1 MLQDSCECDP
11 NALSLGQPKVLD
23 ATDYIRNI
31 NKQLP
36 DFDPIYKHIVRS
48 EASNIINKTTVIN
61 VVDALFDHNVIK
73 NTKVK
78 SGRNYGSSSQRKQQ
92 NLLQLPLK

>member
-1 MLQDSCECDP
+1 MLNMLQDSCECDP

-23 ATDYIRNI
+23 ATDYLRNI

-48 EASNIINKTTVIN
+48 EASNIDKITLSNIINE
-61 VVDALFDHNVIK
+61 
-73 NTKVK
+73 
-78 SGRNYGSSSQRKQQ
+78 
-92 NLLQLPLK
+92 